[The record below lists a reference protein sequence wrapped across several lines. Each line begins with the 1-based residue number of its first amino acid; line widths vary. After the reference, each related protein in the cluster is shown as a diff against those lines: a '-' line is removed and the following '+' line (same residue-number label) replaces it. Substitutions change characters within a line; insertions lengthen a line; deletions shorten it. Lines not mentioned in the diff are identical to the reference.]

1 MFAVK
6 VILSA
11 EIHPSEDPQKV
22 RQAVLNIVDPRDT
35 PEVSVHED
43 MVTVRAG
50 EFTLGRIVESAKD
63 KNAIPAFLKLVNA
76 GRGGVHRLMFNRQA
90 AHAGRII
97 MCDDPQESPLG
108 PIYLSINDEALRYII
123 SHTK

>member
-1 MFAVK
+1 MSAVK

-22 RQAVLNIVDPRDT
+22 RQAVMNIVDPRDT
-35 PEVSVHED
+35 PEISLQND
-43 MVTVRAG
+43 MVTVIAG
-50 EFTLGRIVESAKD
+50 EFTLDRIVESAKD
-63 KNAIPAFLKLVNA
+63 KNTVPTLLKLVNA
-76 GRGGVHRLMFNRQA
+76 GREGAHRLMFNRQA

-108 PIYLSINDEALRYII
+108 PIYLSIDDEALKYII
-123 SHTK
+123 SRTK